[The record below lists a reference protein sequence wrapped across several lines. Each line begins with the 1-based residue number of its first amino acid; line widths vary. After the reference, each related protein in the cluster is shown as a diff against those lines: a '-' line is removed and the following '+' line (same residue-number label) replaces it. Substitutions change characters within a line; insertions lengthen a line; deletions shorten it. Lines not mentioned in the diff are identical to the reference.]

1 MKINLDGLNPT
12 NTFER
17 RIMQALVDGESLPV
31 NVTFH
36 TEEIE
41 RRLKELES
49 KIGTVSDSLG
59 QFQTVSDSS
68 RQLGTVAD
76 SPRIA
81 ALESQILDLMKA
93 VQLLLQA
100 HEDEKRKTHTM
111 RRILIELTDQ
121 IDTKL
126 KATG

>member
-36 TEEIE
+36 TDEIE
-41 RRLKELES
+41 RRLKDLE
-49 KIGTVSDSLG
+49 TRP
-59 QFQTVSDSS
+59 SS
-68 RQLGTVAD
+68 VVVPDHSRLQ
-76 SPRIA
+76 
-81 ALESQILDLMKA
+81 ALESQVMDLMKA
-93 VQLLLQA
+93 VQILLQA

>member
-1 MKINLDGLNPT
+1 MKINLDGLNPC

-17 RIMQALVDGESLPV
+17 RLLEALTNGEVLPVNIKLETGRIEERLKDLESRPSSTVVPDTSRMQALETQVM
-31 NVTFH
+31 
-36 TEEIE
+36 
-41 RRLKELES
+41 
-49 KIGTVSDSLG
+49 
-59 QFQTVSDSS
+59 
-68 RQLGTVAD
+68 
-76 SPRIA
+76 
-81 ALESQILDLMKA
+81 DLMKA

-100 HEDEKRKTHTM
+100 HEDEKKKTHTM

>member
-1 MKINLDGLNPT
+1 MKINLDGLNPC

-17 RIMQALVDGESLPV
+17 RLLEALTNGEVLPV
-31 NVTFH
+31 NIKLETGRI
-36 TEEIE
+36 EE
-41 RRLKELES
+41 RL
-49 KIGTVSDSLG
+49 
-59 QFQTVSDSS
+59 Q
-68 RQLGTVAD
+68 
-76 SPRIA
+76 
-81 ALESQILDLMKA
+81 ALEGGSSAVSVPDDAKVKALEKQVLDLMHA

-111 RRILIELTDQ
+111 KRILIELTDQ

>member
-1 MKINLDGLNPT
+1 MKINLDGLNPC

-17 RIMQALVDGESLPV
+17 RLLEAISAGETLPV
-31 NVTFH
+31 NVHFH

-41 RRLKELES
+41 RRL
-49 KIGTVSDSLG
+49 
-59 QFQTVSDSS
+59 Q
-68 RQLGTVAD
+68 
-76 SPRIA
+76 
-81 ALESQILDLMKA
+81 ALETAKPGSVAVPDDAKVKALEAQVLELMRA
-93 VQLLLQA
+93 VQMILQA

-121 IDTKL
+121 IDGKL

>member
-41 RRLKELES
+41 RRLKALES
-49 KIGTVSDSLG
+49 RP
-59 QFQTVSDSS
+59 SS
-68 RQLGTVAD
+68 VEVPD
-76 SPRIA
+76 YFKVA
-81 ALESQILDLMKA
+81 ALETQIMDLMKA
-93 VQLLLQA
+93 VQILLQA
-100 HEDEKRKTHTM
+100 HEDEKRKTGTM

>member
-1 MKINLDGLNPT
+1 MKINLDGLNPC

-17 RIMQALVDGESLPV
+17 RLLEALTNGETLPV
-31 NVTFH
+31 NIQLETGRI
-36 TEEIE
+36 EE
-41 RRLKELES
+41 RLKELENRPSSTTVPHDS
-49 KIGTVSDSLG
+49 KRVDDLE
-59 QFQTVSDSS
+59 
-68 RQLGTVAD
+68 RQVM
-76 SPRIA
+76 
-81 ALESQILDLMKA
+81 DLMKA

-126 KATG
+126 KATGT

>member
-1 MKINLDGLNPT
+1 MKINLDGLNPA

-17 RIMQALVDGESLPV
+17 RLMQALAGGEALPV
-31 NVTFH
+31 NVVFH

-41 RRLKELES
+41 RRLSSLES
-49 KIGTVSDSLG
+49 RPSSAPVSDDAKLK
-59 QFQTVSDSS
+59 
-68 RQLGTVAD
+68 
-76 SPRIA
+76 
-81 ALESQILDLMKA
+81 ALEKQIMDLMKT

-100 HEDEKRKTHTM
+100 HEDERQRTGTM

-121 IDTKL
+121 IDHKL